1 MTVRA
6 ALRFHFAFS
15 RVDARGGSQLAI
27 MHTCRAAPELLLRR
41 KCTMAVDS
49 WSFGVLLWVSFT
61 SQF

>member
-1 MTVRA
+1 
-6 ALRFHFAFS
+6 
-15 RVDARGGSQLAI
+15 